1 MQLTLEPGFV
11 ADTVEHALQRGGE
24 GVVFEFRGGER
35 GDDAA
40 HIGEAVTGEGLDL
53 FEGARCVWVLGAAG
67 SGVGEESDRGECLGD
82 GVVYVAGDAGAFGDG
97 TRVALGER
105 EFVLQLGGLGLG
117 SGKRGDETFAF
128 GGVAEE
134 LQVAA

>member
-105 EFVLQLGGLGLG
+105 EFVLQARRSRPGLG
-117 SGKRGDETFAF
+117 
-128 GGVAEE
+128 
-134 LQVAA
+134 

>member
-1 MQLTLEPGFV
+1 M
-11 ADTVEHALQRGGE
+11 R
-24 GVVFEFRGGER
+24 RRGER

-134 LQVAA
+134 LQVAS